1 VVSLPNFNLY
11 FGIFMATFFGLSG
24 RMVSSRSAWLY
35 MFLGIGF
42 VSLSMPNVY
51 AVEPTVVT
59 NPKPLVIS
67 EGNAQDLKGTL
78 SRDASLWLGGVGGD
92 DGSGIDENV
101 YEISE
106 DSYNIR
112 VKNLNQ
118 SLELKDQQMGE
129 SQRIIRRVPLN

>member
-1 VVSLPNFNLY
+1 
-11 FGIFMATFFGLSG
+11 
-24 RMVSSRSAWLY
+24 MVSSRSALLCAC
-35 MFLGIGF
+35 FGIGI
-42 VSLSMPNVY
+42 VPLSTSNAY
-51 AVEPTVVT
+51 SVEPLVIT

-67 EGNAQDLKGTL
+67 EGNAQDLKGSL

-129 SQRIIRRVPLN
+129 SQRIIRRFPLN

>member
-11 FGIFMATFFGLSG
+11 FGISMATFFGLSG
-24 RMVSSRSAWLY
+24 RMISSSSAWLY

-67 EGNAQDLKGTL
+67 EGKAKDLKGTL

>member
-24 RMVSSRSAWLY
+24 RMVSSRSALLCVC
-35 MFLGIGF
+35 FGIGI
-42 VSLSMPNVY
+42 VPLSTSNAY
-51 AVEPTVVT
+51 LVEPLVIT

-67 EGNAQDLKGTL
+67 EGNAQDLKGSL

>member
-1 VVSLPNFNLY
+1 MPNFNLY
-11 FGIFMATFFGLSG
+11 FGIFMATFSWLSG
-24 RMVSSRSAWLY
+24 RMVSSRSAWLC
-35 MFLGIGF
+35 MFLGFGF
-42 VSLSMPNVY
+42 VSLSVPNVY
-51 AVEPTVVT
+51 AVEPIVIT

-67 EGNAQDLKGTL
+67 EGNAQDLKGSL

>member
-1 VVSLPNFNLY
+1 
-11 FGIFMATFFGLSG
+11 
-24 RMVSSRSAWLY
+24 MVSSRSALLCVC
-35 MFLGIGF
+35 FGIGI
-42 VSLSMPNVY
+42 VPLSTSNAY
-51 AVEPTVVT
+51 AVEPLVIT

-67 EGNAQDLKGTL
+67 EGNAQDLKGSL

>member
-1 VVSLPNFNLY
+1 
-11 FGIFMATFFGLSG
+11 MATFSWLSG
-24 RMVSSRSAWLY
+24 RMISSRSV
-35 MFLGIGF
+35 FLFVCFGIGI
-42 VSLSMPNVY
+42 VPLSTSNAS
-51 AVEPTVVT
+51 AVEPLVITS
-59 NPKPLVIS
+59 PKPLVIS

-92 DGSGIDENV
+92 DGSGADENV

>member
-78 SRDASLWLGGVGGD
+78 SRDASLW
-92 DGSGIDENV
+92 
-101 YEISE
+101 
-106 DSYNIR
+106 
-112 VKNLNQ
+112 
-118 SLELKDQQMGE
+118 
-129 SQRIIRRVPLN
+129 